1 MDVRSITTQQ
11 RIVEGFIN
19 LLEIKEFAKCSV
31 NDIVEAAE
39 VSKRTFYTYF
49 NDKHDLINT
58 IESRLIKGLKESL
71 SLDREKLTKLNHI
84 PSADEINELADTAF
98 NNTID
103 YCNQNKKEFSQLL
116 SSNGDI
122 YFLRKIINL
131 GNREFDLRFP
141 YLFNNNEEVKDNS
154 LTLIFV
160 RNIYVQGI
168 INILVLWGR
177 SSNLVGISDIKRLMG
192 LSQTKSPVELMKLYK
207 IEQGSLKI

>member
-1 MDVRSITTQQ
+1 M
-11 RIVEGFIN
+11 FN
-19 LLEIKEFAKCSV
+19 LNFTICH
-31 NDIVEAAE
+31 
-39 VSKRTFYTYF
+39 
-49 NDKHDLINT
+49 KHDLINT
-58 IESRLIKGLKESL
+58 IEKRLIKGLKENL
-71 SLDREKLTKLNHI
+71 SLDRENLAKLNHI
-84 PSADEINELADTAF
+84 PTSDEINKLADTAF

-103 YCNQNKKEFSQLL
+103 YCNQNKKAFSQLL

-122 YFLRKIINL
+122 YFLRKIIKL

-141 YLFNNNEEVKDNS
+141 YIFNQNEEIKDDS

-177 SSNLVGISDIKRLMG
+177 SSNLVGINDIKRLIG

-207 IEQGSLKI
+207 IEQKGLQS